1 MLYLYFRRNKKL
13 IIQLTIKKGLLM
25 GQIFEDTQIVSF
37 QPKQEKDS
45 ETKEVL
51 NKVVFKGETKLDNS
65 LQITELFAGFRKK
78 LITVKFTP
86 HDSYD
91 KDILFK
97 DVSIDDFTVK
107 TKREKIGKGKEVE
120 YIPVELVSFTMAV
133 KMDEQGN
140 FLKDLYSI
148 FKITAKMEIE

>member
-1 MLYLYFRRNKKL
+1 MS
-13 IIQLTIKKGLLM
+13 
-25 GQIFEDTQIVSF
+25 QIFEDTKIISF
-37 QPKQEKDS
+37 QPKQEKNS

-51 NKVVFKGETKLDNS
+51 DKLVFKGETKLDNS

-78 LITVKFTP
+78 LITVKFSP

-91 KDILFK
+91 KDILFN

-107 TKREKIGKGKEVE
+107 NKREKVGKGKDAE
-120 YIPVELVSFTMAV
+120 YIPVEYVHFSMAV

-148 FKITAKMEIE
+148 FNLTVKMEIE